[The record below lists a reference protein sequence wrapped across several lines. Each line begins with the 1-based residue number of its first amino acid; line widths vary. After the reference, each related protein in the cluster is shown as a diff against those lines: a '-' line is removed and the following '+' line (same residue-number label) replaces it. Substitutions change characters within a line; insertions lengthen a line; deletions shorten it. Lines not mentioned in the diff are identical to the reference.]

1 MVRGIR
7 KIGIIGGGTMGSGIA
22 QVFSMYGYNAVLIDK
37 DASALKKALSKIKKY
52 TAPQELDEVMSKIK
66 TSVSMDSVSDCQLII
81 EAVYED
87 LGLKKEILR
96 NLSLV
101 AKTSA
106 IIATNTSSISINEL
120 SKSVLD
126 PSRFIGMHFM
136 NPPKVMKMLEVIKG
150 DETSDKTVKTAL
162 RIAKDLEKIPA
173 LVNDSPGFVS
183 NRLLFA
189 LIGEAIRV
197 LEAGISS
204 REDIDNVMKYGMSY
218 PMGPIELADFI
229 GLDVCYDIMLYLYEQ
244 LGDKKFLPP
253 FLLKSL
259 VREGK
264 LGRKTKEG
272 FYNYR

>member
-7 KIGIIGGGTMGSGIA
+7 KIGIIGAGTMGSGIA

-126 PSRFIGMHFM
+126 PSRFLGMHFM

-244 LGDKKFLPP
+244 LGDKKFFPP